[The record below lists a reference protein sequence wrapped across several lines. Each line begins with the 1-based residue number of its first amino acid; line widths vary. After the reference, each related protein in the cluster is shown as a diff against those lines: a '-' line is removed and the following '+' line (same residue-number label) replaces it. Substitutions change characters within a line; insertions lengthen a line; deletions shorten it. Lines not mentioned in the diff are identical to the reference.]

1 MSNEKI
7 AFIHPYNPDSDEQP
21 LLVFDCEE
29 LPFIVDFHFKVFMIN
44 LKHDEPYYIQSQL
57 FRIADSNQIEV
68 CDKKGFWMKTEDTQG
83 KPNDIAASIRL
94 SFLKAKLSYEGTY
107 FVKVGIL
114 VNNEEIDKNE
124 AYFKVSLVNE

>member
-1 MSNEKI
+1 MNNERI

-21 LLVFDCEE
+21 LLVFECEE

-57 FRIADSNQIEV
+57 FRVTDSNQTEV

-83 KPNDIAASIRL
+83 KPDDIAASIRL
-94 SFLKAKLSYEGTY
+94 SFLKSMFSYEGTY
-107 FVKVGIL
+107 FVRTGIL
-114 VNNEEIDKNE
+114 VNNEEIDGNE